1 MWVYYITC
9 MIVKGVS
16 SQYYYKSAGNDVV
29 GDMPSDTGAL
39 SIFGGKTQGSYETI
53 LVSDR
58 KHTIYLRR
66 YSNNSGS
73 YSMYTTNSFSL
84 ACPSNGKLDLI
95 SRLSI

>member
-29 GDMPSDTGAL
+29 GTMPSGEGAL
-39 SIFGGKTQGSYETI
+39 SIFGGKTEGSYETI

-58 KHTIYLRR
+58 KDSIYLRR
-66 YSNNSGS
+66 YSKNAGS
-73 YSMYTTNSFSL
+73 YSLHKDDDYTLTCSS
-84 ACPSNGKLDLI
+84 SSKLVLI
-95 SRLSI
+95 Y